1 MQTKKS
7 KRVIRIDVDDLIDQA
22 LVLGSSLVYLAKD
35 SADGIISELE
45 KRQLLSSKEGKKMAE
60 DIRNN
65 FTKRKNKLH
74 SKIKESLRGVIDDL
88 GIATKED
95 LKKIK
100 VK

>member
-65 FTKRKNKLH
+65 FTKRKDH
-74 SKIKESLRGVIDDL
+74 GD
-88 GIATKED
+88 
-95 LKKIK
+95 
-100 VK
+100 